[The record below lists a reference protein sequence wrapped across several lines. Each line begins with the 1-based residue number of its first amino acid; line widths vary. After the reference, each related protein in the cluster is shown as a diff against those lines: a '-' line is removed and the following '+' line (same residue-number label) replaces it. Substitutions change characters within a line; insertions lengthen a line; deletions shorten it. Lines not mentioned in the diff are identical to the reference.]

1 MLYGSVTMGSC
12 YLIAALC
19 LRAGQEDPSKSKTVC
34 PFTFQAE
41 CLLTH
46 VDGSGDH
53 FYVLPLLLLLW
64 NQLRQGKFI
73 ILLFLL
79 ICVLIPYQVPW
90 VYNSEINSLGW
101 RTRGA
106 AAATATNWMGGFI
119 VTQFTKIGVDTLKWR
134 FYLSKLYL
142 YDTEEMR

>member
-1 MLYGSVTMGSC
+1 MGSC